1 MPTKVVAQ
9 LSLVESTNTDR
20 RMISRENRQRIRT
33 VSIDNLYNSAVFR
46 DLLIAATISPV
57 QSPSTWTGLVF
68 DDPRTEGFSS
78 AYLYAMLER
87 VRS

>member
-20 RMISRENRQRIRT
+20 RMISRENRQRTRT
-33 VSIDNLYNSAVFR
+33 ISIDNLYNSVVFR

-68 DDPRTEGFSS
+68 DPRTEGFSS